1 MKVTEIA
8 SICSLVCCIWNTFA
22 TLILW
27 FCLSVAYTCGSSCLY
42 YTYDLLIATCVEEEK
57 TWSLFALLM
66 LSETGS
72 IQFVDERLIR
82 KSVSLYDNINLNKLP
97 LFSQRIEHKPS
108 RAERTVTLMKGDYR
122 FFANLYVACQ
132 LRAGDLENFFAHKS
146 HGFPVSLCKYGKL
159 TQVRIYRLSAKLER
173 TSSRCS
179 SHSCWWSCIG
189 SLKLYREENKNVW
202 CL

>member
-1 MKVTEIA
+1 M
-8 SICSLVCCIWNTFA
+8 
-22 TLILW
+22 
-27 FCLSVAYTCGSSCLY
+27 
-42 YTYDLLIATCVEEEK
+42 
-57 TWSLFALLM
+57 WSLFALLM

-82 KSVSLYDNINLNKLP
+82 KSVYLYDNINLNKLR

-132 LRAGDLENFFAHKS
+132 LRAGDLVFAHKS
-146 HGFPVSLCKYGKL
+146 HGFPVSLCKYEKL

-173 TSSRCS
+173 NPPDVQAIVVDGAALVHSNCS
-179 SHSCWWSCIG
+179 EKKIKTYGAYSKEQIAEKIHAFFISNYFICNAR
-189 SLKLYREENKNVW
+189 LKLATP
-202 CL
+202 CG